1 MNKLISK
8 NPVQR
13 FKQGKKLIK
22 AQGGT
27 KTKYAA
33 NNLVHAGRDTWG
45 DYLYYD
51 NRTGDLIKASSNP
64 DKLKQEGFTIGN
76 IARTAKELKTNPYI
90 SRSLPTGFSMDEIF
104 GLTKNHTFGEYTGK
118 LIQQPKVPVQK
129 KTVPNKSGVDTAFLT
144 NDQTQRLLDASASPV
159 KKTSNTPR
167 NPGAYHNIITWQNKL
182 KDFYEPGTFA
192 ADGMWGKNTEA
203 AYQKYLQLTNI
214 PELSQEEVNEIKA
227 PKMPKTPSIY
237 SLMNPVEKDLKA
249 PLSIPQTYN
258 RTQVREFLRNKG
270 VNPYSFSGDQ
280 RKAVRMVLNGQGTN
294 EDKALVQSMGI
305 FKKGGQLPS
314 RNPITRF
321 RNRKS
326 N

>member
-1 MNKLISK
+1 MYKLVSK

-64 DKLKQEGFTIGN
+64 DKLKQEGFAIGN
-76 IARTAKELKTNPYI
+76 VARTAKELKTNPYI
-90 SRSLPTGFSMDEIF
+90 SRSLPTGFSKDEIF
-104 GLTKNHTFGEYTGK
+104 GFTKNHTFGEYTGK
-118 LIQQPKVPVQK
+118 LIQQPKVSVQK
-129 KTVPNKSGVDTAFLT
+129 KTVPNKSGADTSFLT
-144 NDQTQRLLDASASPV
+144 NDQTQRLLDASANPV

-167 NPGAYHNIITWQNKL
+167 NPGAYHNIVTWQNKL

-192 ADGMWGKNTEA
+192 ADGMWGKNAEA
-203 AYQKYLQLTNI
+203 AYQKYLQLVNV
-214 PELSQEEVNEIKA
+214 PEMSQEEAKVATA
-227 PKMPKTPSIY
+227 PRQVQFI
-237 SLMNPVEKDLKA
+237 NPVNLNST
-249 PLSIPQTYN
+249 PIQGPQQTYN

-270 VNPYSFSGDQ
+270 VNPYNFSGDQ
-280 RKAVRMVLNGQGTN
+280 RRALRMVLNNQGTDA
-294 EDKALVQSMGI
+294 DKDLVQSMGL
-305 FKKGGQLPS
+305 FKKGGILPS
-314 RNPITRF
+314 RNAVTRF
-321 RNRKS
+321 KNRKF